1 LTIDVET
8 LRKLMLELTA
18 NEVADKIAED
28 KDLKIKRENILV
40 DSV

>member
-1 LTIDVET
+1 
-8 LRKLMLELTA
+8 MLELTA

-28 KDLKIKRENILV
+28 KDLKIKRENIVV